1 MREGDVT
8 VFCEAFQL
16 KAGKE
21 KSDKEDGVIDNSAK
35 NP

>member
-1 MREGDVT
+1 MSSYS
-8 VFCEAFQL
+8 AKPFQL

-21 KSDKEDGVIDNSAK
+21 KSDKEDGVIDSAAK